1 MLTVAFAMENDRYDT
16 EVYRILLELLLGV
29 PVAAWKTEIRF
40 GGWKRVLHLAE
51 PYLVQASA
59 QGVRHA
65 VLAIDNDGGS
75 KRHLE
80 HEPDHD
86 AQREVED
93 PDGCRFCLLADALP
107 KSWLEAGNKR
117 CLIVPVQTLET
128 WLLTLRGVPMNDP
141 PEREYN
147 RRQLKK
153 LFFGDRHLPPEETR
167 TTMALEV
174 LRREG
179 ALTTLRERRSFRLFE
194 EQLADWK

>member
-1 MLTVAFAMENDRYDT
+1 MLTVAFATENDRYDT
-16 EVYRILLELLLGV
+16 EVYRVLLELLLGI

-40 GGWKRVLHLAE
+40 GGWKRVLNLAE

-86 AQREVED
+86 VQREVED
-93 PDGCRFCLLADALP
+93 PDGCRYCLLADALP
-107 KSWLEAGNKR
+107 KSWTEAGHKR

-128 WLLTLRGVPMNDP
+128 WLLTLRGDPMRDP
-141 PEREYN
+141 PERVFD
-147 RRQLKK
+147 RAHLKK
-153 LFFGDRHLPPEETR
+153 LFFGRPLPPEETR
-167 TTMALEV
+167 TAMALEV